1 MTAIIN
7 TPSLADLVADAGLR
21 RNLLQQFA
29 DKNICILRNVAT
41 RSEVAALTAYLSSV
55 GRSSLP
61 NWQAISAK
69 CPNFHRVSHWDER
82 SHVKACFHQFSFF
95 PWNHDVFN
103 LFKRFRDVFVLR
115 NLLSG
120 AEPDAYLGFEPYDD
134 CIARLSFQFYPSGM
148 GGMNEHIDPVGTH
161 QAVVPLLMMSELGA
175 DFREGG
181 IFARD
186 AEGRRIFIESSTKPG
201 DVVLF
206 SAEMPHGV
214 ATIDP
219 EVEPDWPSFAGRWMA
234 IFAVNKL
241 ASNNR
246 VREAI
251 DLATAR

>member
-1 MTAIIN
+1 MTEIID
-7 TPSLADLVADAGLR
+7 TPPLAELVADGGLR
-21 RNLLQQFA
+21 RNLLRQFA
-29 DKNICILRNVAT
+29 EKNICIVRNVAT
-41 RSEVAALTAYLSSV
+41 REEVAALTVYLSGV

-61 NWQAISAK
+61 NWQAILPK
-69 CPNFHRVSHWDER
+69 CPNFHRVNHWDER
-82 SHVKACFHQFSFF
+82 SYVKACFHQFSFF

-120 AEPDAYLGFEPYDD
+120 AEPDAYLGHEPYDD
-134 CIARLSFQFYPSGM
+134 CIARLSFQFYPKGI
-148 GGMNEHIDPVGTH
+148 GGMNEHIDPVGSH
-161 QAVVPLLMMSELGA
+161 QAVVPLLMMSELGV

-181 IFARD
+181 IFART
-186 AEGRRIFIESSTKPG
+186 AEGRLIFIENDAKPG

-219 EVEPDWPSFAGRWMA
+219 TAIANWPSFEGRWMA

-241 ASNNR
+241 ATNMR
-246 VREAI
+246 VREAV
-251 DLATAR
+251 DLAAVN